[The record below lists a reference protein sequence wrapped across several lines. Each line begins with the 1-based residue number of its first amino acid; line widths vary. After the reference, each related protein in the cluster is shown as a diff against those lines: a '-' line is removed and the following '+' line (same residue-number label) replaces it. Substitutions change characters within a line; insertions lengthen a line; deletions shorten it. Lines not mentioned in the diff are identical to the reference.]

1 MKIIKSQ
8 NFSNAEIDQA
18 SPLLPLTGLLRDKS
32 KNPAT
37 QQTSPTIGKFKQ
49 IKQLLD
55 EIGGEMQ
62 AETDEA
68 KKEEMSNW
76 VMELRR
82 TLDSML

>member
-8 NFSNAEIDQA
+8 NYSN
-18 SPLLPLTGLLRDKS
+18 SFTGQMTHQ
-32 KNPAT
+32 PAP
-37 QQTSPTIGKFKQ
+37 QKASPTIAKLKQ

-62 AETDEA
+62 AEVDET

-76 VMELRR
+76 IMELRR
-82 TLDSML
+82 TLDGML